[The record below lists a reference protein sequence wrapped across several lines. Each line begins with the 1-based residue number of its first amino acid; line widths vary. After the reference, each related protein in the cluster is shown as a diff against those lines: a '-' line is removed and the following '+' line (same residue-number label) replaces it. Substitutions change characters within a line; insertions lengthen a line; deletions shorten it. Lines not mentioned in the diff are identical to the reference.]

1 MPYIEGE
8 ISFANI
14 PCAMVASKI
23 PTPSFSA
30 TSAVLFRCPLSTD
43 RAYQRRTRMR
53 NSPTVKA
60 SDRHQGNILKDAESA
75 DLPVEQ
81 PMTFELVFNLKTA
94 KQLGVTIPQSVLFR
108 ATKVIK

>member
-1 MPYIEGE
+1 
-8 ISFANI
+8 
-14 PCAMVASKI
+14 
-23 PTPSFSA
+23 
-30 TSAVLFRCPLSTD
+30 
-43 RAYQRRTRMR
+43 MR